1 MTYRSAMRLVFGLST
16 ALVIVSPLPLAAQQ
30 SSTGPMFSTPAS
42 RSTTGAP
49 ILSDPTADGNGAIID
64 SIGGGAKTRPAA
76 TADKAQKPAEAP
88 PSNAGAAADQF
99 KEWAL
104 QCVEQGKEPARCQ
117 VSGSTLSGDGKQVI
131 LVMSLAFRP
140 DGKSVA
146 MQMAVPLGVALKDG
160 VKFNVAGGYEAAMA
174 LSRCTPQGCLVEGP
188 VEPALIEAMKAKA
201 KATVT
206 VATPEGKAVP
216 IALSLSGFSDAYAA
230 LIERQAGAKKATSN

>member
-16 ALVIVSPLPLAAQQ
+16 ALVLGSPLPLAAQQ
-30 SSTGPMFSTPAS
+30 STTGPMFSTPAS

-76 TADKAQKPAEAP
+76 TTEKAQKPA
-88 PSNAGAAADQF
+88 SNTDAAAAQF
-99 KEWAL
+99 KEWVL

-140 DGKSVA
+140 DGKTVA

-160 VKFNVAGGYEAAMA
+160 VKFDVAGGYKTSMA
-174 LSRCTPQGCLVEGP
+174 LSRCTPQGCLVEGA
-188 VEPALIEAMKAKA
+188 VEPALIDAMKAKA

-206 VATPEGKAVP
+206 VATPEGKAIP

-230 LIERQAGAKKATSN
+230 LIERQAGAKKAAGN